1 MEVVKEVNPDEI
13 LLEDEDE
20 EEVKEV
26 VSTKVEDVV
35 MKSVNPDE
43 ISLEDDEEDTELLIS
58 EEPKGANCST
68 CTGNPDEIDLDEDE
82 EEEED
87 EIYVESMLLGGNGNS
102 KGKGKQVEEEVVDG
116 PRITKFLAL
125 NKPGGGKDFLQ
136 VSCNFAFKRQ
146 EWG

>member
-20 EEVKEV
+20 EEVSEV
-26 VSTKVEDVV
+26 VFTKVEDVV
-35 MKSVNPDE
+35 MESVNPDE
-43 ISLEDDEEDTELLIS
+43 ILLEEEEDEDTESIIS

-87 EIYVESMLLGGNGNS
+87 EIDVESMLLGSGANS
-102 KGKGKQVEEEVVDG
+102 KGKEKAIVVDES
-116 PRITKFLAL
+116 RTTKFLAL

-136 VSCNFAFKRQ
+136 VSLNLSLYRLSQ
-146 EWG
+146 